1 MNANAMSTRVATAP
15 APAKANQENV
25 APASKETKADPPAQ
39 DAAKK
44 KRCAR
49 ASRPPPHG
57 PHLGRARHAVFLRD
71 RTTPPDRAAH
81 PSTPLFRSA
90 TAPRR

>member
-15 APAKANQENV
+15 APATANQENV
-25 APASKETKADPPAQ
+25 APAIKETKADHPVQ

-49 ASRPPPHG
+49 ASRPRPLG
-57 PHLGRARHAVFLRD
+57 PLVGRSRIAVFLRD
-71 RTTPPDRAAH
+71 RTTPPGRAAH